1 MKIQEIVDEVNKL
14 TSIEL
19 RETDFLGKGQ
29 NADVYRYMIKNN
41 SIAVKCFQDQDD
53 A

>member
-19 RETDFLGKGQ
+19 KDSLGRGS
-29 NADVYRYMIKNN
+29 NAEVYHYMIKNN
-41 SIAVKCFQDQDD
+41 SIAVKCFKNQDD

>member
-1 MKIQEIVDEVNKL
+1 MKIQEIVNEVNKL

-19 RETDFLGKGQ
+19 KDSLGRGS
-29 NADVYRYMIKNN
+29 NAEVYYMIKNN
-41 SIAVKCFQDQDD
+41 SIAVKCFQNQDD